1 MTDAMIKKG
10 ASTAECPKPENPA
23 FVIPKPLSD
32 SKVAIVTSA
41 SLHHEDDDDFAPS
54 DTGYRVLE
62 KDRRDIVVGH
72 WSPNFD
78 GAGFAY
84 DMNTVFP
91 LDRLDEL
98 AEHGVIIPKDF
109 KGYFTARC
117 YGIPKQHRP
126 YLLSRTNKPWTSS
139 LALERPRSLVPS
151 SAPLATLASART
163 SLATLA
169 CRRNMPTLP

>member
-78 GAGFAY
+78 ASGVSA
-84 DMNTVFP
+84 DLNVVFP
-91 LDRLDEL
+91 IDRLQEL
-98 AEHGVIIPKDF
+98 ENQGVIGEVSDVHIAVAGNQFDLS
-109 KGYFTARC
+109 
-117 YGIPKQHRP
+117 GIRLDGGPSAAA
-126 YLLSRTNKPWTSS
+126 LLNKHEVDVVLLTP
-139 LALERPRSLVPS
+139 V
-151 SAPLATLASART
+151 
-163 SLATLA
+163 
-169 CRRNMPTLP
+169 